1 MANTMHDLGVAR
13 QVRPEIPLEIEVCA
27 AKA

>member
-1 MANTMHDLGVAR
+1 MADTMHDLGTAR
-13 QVRPEIPLEIEVCA
+13 QVRPEILPEIEVCA